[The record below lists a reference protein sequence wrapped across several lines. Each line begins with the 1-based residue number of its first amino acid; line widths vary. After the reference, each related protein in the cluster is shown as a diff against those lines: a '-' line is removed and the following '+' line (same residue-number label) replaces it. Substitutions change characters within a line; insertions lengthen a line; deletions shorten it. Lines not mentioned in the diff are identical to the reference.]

1 MTYRSL
7 DRWRKVAVGIGVT
20 ALLAVAP
27 SVAAA
32 ETVYN
37 NRPAPLPKNMASVGF
52 EATSTAEFGGEIGF
66 PPLTARRRPTVKVAM
81 SSWACQSGT
90 WGANNCYSLAGS
102 KFTVPVTLNIYEVG
116 PLNSVGALVASVTQS
131 FAMPYRPT
139 ASSRCTTGTAKGGYA
154 PPACFHGK
162 LFMITFHLPSVVLP
176 TEKAIVSVAYNTSD
190 YGAKPL
196 RPTPCDST
204 EAGCPYDS
212 LNVAVTESS
221 EPGPAVGSYPNE
233 EEVDVN
239 SSWNEMYC
247 GNSLATGK
255 FGPSGPCWKR
265 EQPVLQVMAG

>member
-66 PPLTARRRPTVKVAM
+66 PPLTARRRPTVKVAI

-116 PLNSVGALVASVTQS
+116 PLNSVGALVASVTQCL
-131 FAMPYRPT
+131 
-139 ASSRCTTGTAKGGYA
+139 RCPIADRQLTLHDRHRERRLCT
-154 PPACFHGK
+154 PACFHGK

-221 EPGPAVGSYPNE
+221 EPGPAVGFIPQRRRSR
-233 EEVDVN
+233 
-239 SSWNEMYC
+239 
-247 GNSLATGK
+247 
-255 FGPSGPCWKR
+255 R
-265 EQPVLQVMAG
+265 ELVVE